1 MGGSWPVDEV
11 GWRMWRGRWLLL
23 SATAGFFGGRRL
35 WRGLRLRR
43 WGRCLPSSWWRGS
56 AVVVWLGG
64 ARRWWRSKEEKTPL
78 RGRLRCWQWVS
89 FRLGSE
95 EIREDGEAVLVVAAL
110 VCLCQKRGGAA
121 AWEMEPEGRGRRL
134 LEEEE
139 KDSGVF
145 RVFFCK
151 ERGWPVWRKKIK
163 GQGWGSRL
171 VLVSGENFR
180 FRVFLCF
187 LPKV

>member
-23 SATAGFFGGRRL
+23 SAAIGFFSGRRL

-43 WGRCLPSSWWRGS
+43 WGQCLPSWWWRGS
-56 AVVVWLGG
+56 ADVVWLGG
-64 ARRWWRSKEEKTPL
+64 ARRWWRSKEEKTPP

-89 FRLGSE
+89 FRLWSE
-95 EIREDGEAVLVVAAL
+95 EIREDGEAVWVVATL

-151 ERGWPVWRKKIK
+151 ERGWSVRRKKK
-163 GQGWGSRL
+163 QRP
-171 VLVSGENFR
+171 
-180 FRVFLCF
+180 RVGGATCLGFGGKF
-187 LPKV
+187 